1 MKRIITLL
9 AALLLTAAA
18 FAQHPLLRQRLEIV
32 EIEADAD
39 GGAPFEVFWMEADGV
54 NHYYLTVGN
63 LGFGNDYFQFHVD
76 PLYELF
82 LPIGDSIA
90 DAIGTLTT
98 LKEFFKQPKGSS
110 MEMPGCLAIGAPT
123 DELQPVKVTFN
134 KALGTRYLEFSIEQA
149 DVIRAAF
156 LTKSEIGSLL
166 SGTKFYHKLHP
177 KQQ

>member
-1 MKRIITLL
+1 MKLRRPSLWNSKWTAPCYRPVCRI
-9 AALLLTAAA
+9 
-18 FAQHPLLRQRLEIV
+18 
-32 EIEADAD
+32 
-39 GGAPFEVFWMEADGV
+39 
-54 NHYYLTVGN
+54 
-63 LGFGNDYFQFHVD
+63 
-76 PLYELF
+76 
-82 LPIGDSIA
+82 
-90 DAIGTLTT
+90 T

-134 KALGTRYLEFSIEQA
+134 TALATRYLEFSIEQA